1 MLYSVYHAYIKW
13 VSFKEKAPFFHLHFI
28 AAWSSWNLAPDC
40 FPYRWRYQLFDIQL
54 GFTSTYMHYMHS
66 AKLYIHTPFT
76 VNKIGLKSGRFC
88 SDFIRF
94 YGLIEKHTGSPLLM
108 WILGKKQLDVGKEKV
123 PSFGFNGVHCVKI
136 EARRWYDVVLYKQ
149 CMFAKFIMWICSYT
163 GPSANV
169 IVVARKKSC

>member
-1 MLYSVYHAYIKW
+1 M
-13 VSFKEKAPFFHLHFI
+13 SFLKKKLLFFTCTSLLHEALEIWRQI
-28 AAWSSWNLAPDC
+28 AFLIVDVTNSLIFSWDLLVPICTQQN
-40 FPYRWRYQLFDIQL
+40 
-54 GFTSTYMHYMHS
+54 STYI
-66 AKLYIHTPFT
+66 LTPFT

-88 SDFIRF
+88 SDFIGF
-94 YGLIEKHTGSPLLM
+94 YSLIEKHTRSPLLM